1 MEMNDVVTA
10 SVHKEGMRRGKRVGF
25 FFLSLT
31 PAIANLFLQLVL
43 GGIYMI
49 IVGVATVITYQ
60 AANPLATTQEIM
72 DVSME
77 AVYGAMAGG
86 VMFCHL
92 LSIPIFGLWYYFGCN
107 RPKMKQSVKNI
118 SLKTIV
124 IAVTGGIVLCLL
136 TNGIVGV
143 EQYLIPNAIEEFA
156 ELMENVGMGDDIL
169 ANIAAILFAPI
180 GEELVCRGLILYYA
194 KKALPR
200 FWMANVLQ
208 ALMFSLIHMNL
219 IQGIYAFVIGLFLGY
234 LAERYQSLLPCVL
247 VHFVINFSTLVWIDK
262 VFFWIP
268 DSLLSYLILCI
279 VTTGLIIALL
289 WWAGPIKKMFH
300 ETSNGNAR
308 E

>member
-1 MEMNDVVTA
+1 MDMNDVVTA
-10 SVHKEGMRRGKRVGF
+10 SAHKEGMRRGKRVGF

-49 IVGVATVITYQ
+49 IAGVASVITYQ
-60 AANPLATTQEIM
+60 AANPLATTQEITN
-72 DVSME
+72 VSME

-92 LSIPIFGLWYYFGCN
+92 LSIPIFGLWYYFGCS

-118 SLKTIV
+118 SLKTIL

-169 ANIAAILFAPI
+169 ANIAAILLAPI
-180 GEELVCRGLILYYA
+180 GEELVCRGLTLYYA

-247 VHFVINFSTLVWIDK
+247 VHFVINFSTLIWIDK
-262 VFFWIP
+262 VFYWIP
-268 DSLLSYLILCI
+268 DSLWSYLILCI
-279 VTTGLIIALL
+279 VTTGMIIALV
-289 WWAGPIKKMFH
+289 WWAGPIKKQVM
-300 ETSNGNAR
+300 EMPANNLI
-308 E
+308 

>member
-1 MEMNDVVTA
+1 MDMNDIVTA
-10 SVHKEGMRRGKRVGF
+10 SVQKKGMRRGKRVGF
-25 FFLSLT
+25 FFLSFT

-43 GGIYMI
+43 GGIYI
-49 IVGVATVITYQ
+49 IIAGVASVITYQ
-60 AANPLATTQEIM
+60 VDNPLATTQEIM

-92 LSIPIFGLWYYFGCN
+92 LCIPIFGLWYYFGCN
-107 RPKMKQSVKNI
+107 RPKMKQSVKNL

-262 VFFWIP
+262 VFYWIP
-268 DSLLSYLILCI
+268 DSLWSYLILCI
-279 VTTGLIIALL
+279 VTTGMIIALV
-289 WWAGPIKKMFH
+289 WWAGPIFRKKKK
-300 ETSNGNAR
+300 A
-308 E
+308 